1 MALRCHVSATPVAD
15 SVAHVVDFDELALRE
30 AYARVRGLGD
40 RLEYM
45 KREIDWKPFIPMIRS
60 VFLDNEKTGGRP
72 HTPELVIVRALLLQG
87 WYGLSD
93 PELEFQIN
101 DRLSFRNF
109 LGYPERVP
117 DFTTIWRIRERL
129 QKAGIDRRIWAELQR
144 QLDEKGYVTKKGVI
158 QDATFIEAD
167 FGKKRRQMEKKAE
180 KEGRTIEYTEKQKA
194 HMDRD
199 GTFTIKS
206 GVVYYGYKD
215 HIKIDVAHQLM
226 REITTTTASRNDCTV
241 NLVEEDDDVA
251 YRDRGYF
258 GTTLPQGVTD
268 KTMQRAVRGRKLN
281 GGQQR
286 RNTAISRIRA
296 PGERPFSVIKR
307 VFRGGRTLVKRLER
321 VRIKEVFKA
330 FGFNLYQLFT
340 LERKRL
346 AQAIDR

>member
-1 MALRCHVSATPVAD
+1 MPEDETT
-15 SVAHVVDFDELALRE
+15 FDELVLRE
-30 AYARVRGLGD
+30 AYERVRGLGD
-40 RLEYM
+40 RIQHM
-45 KREIDWKPFIPMIRS
+45 KSQIDWEPFVPMVRS
-60 VFLDNEKTGGRP
+60 VFRDNDTTGGRP

-93 PELEFQIN
+93 QELEFQVN

-129 QKAGIDRRIWAELQR
+129 QRAGIDRQIWDELQR
-144 QLDEKGYVTKKGVI
+144 QLDEKGYVTQRGVI

-167 FGKKRRQMEKKAE
+167 FGKKRRQEEKRAEKKGE
-180 KEGRTIEYTEKQKA
+180 KIEYTAKQKA

-199 GTFTIKS
+199 GTFTKKCD
-206 GVVYYGYKD
+206 VVYYGYKD
-215 HIKIDVAHQLM
+215 HIKIDVAHHLI
-226 REITTTTASRNDCTV
+226 REIETTTASWHDCRI
-241 NLVEEDDDVA
+241 NLVREDDEA
-251 YRDRGYF
+251 AFRDRGYF
-258 GTTLPQGVTD
+258 GTSLPPGVED
-268 KTMQRAVRGRKLN
+268 RTMQRAVRGRKLN

-286 RNTAISRIRA
+286 RNRAISRIRA

-307 VFRGGRTLVKRLER
+307 VFHGGHTFVKKLER

-330 FGFNLYQLFT
+330 FGYNLYQLFT

-346 AQAIDR
+346 AAAIEG